1 MKIVVVWINH
11 LNSLL
16 LLLLLPTLS
25 PAATIEGQWCDN
37 GKPYA
42 CYPPVTNQSDHY
54 VCTDST
60 TITQAGPKSLQWVVK
75 ETLHFYTDGL
85 INGKT
90 ESKQVTTQFVNADE
104 SNANVFEHR
113 EDSDAASRSRKL
125 IVRDDEINVVF
136 NQIPHEPDAVTIHQ
150 QTSYKRCD
158 TALNDKTYY
167 TALVDCGGT
176 GDYIAGVPEVID
188 NPLLWNP
195 GNEPTKK
202 YGSSC
207 RLVSKCWGGGWAAYA
222 ASNNAGEGKQAFGA
236 SCGES
241 SRHDAKAQA
250 INTCRESGGT
260 NCLLTVISGFDN
272 GQTTSAVNINKG
284 IKVETCNYG
293 DCNIKAGN

>member
-1 MKIVVVWINH
+1 MKRKIVWISY
-11 LNSLL
+11 LVPLSLL
-16 LLLLLPTLS
+16 
-25 PAATIEGQWCDN
+25 PALGVTASLEGQWCEN

-60 TITQAGPKSLQWVVK
+60 TITRVGPKSLQWVVN

-90 ESKQVTTQFVNADE
+90 KRKQIITRFDRTDD
-104 SNANVFEHR
+104 SNTNVFEHR
-113 EDSDAASRSRKL
+113 EESEAVSRSRKL
-125 IVRDDEINVVF
+125 IVRNDDINVIF
-136 NQIPHEPDAVTIHQ
+136 NQIPHEEDAVKIHQ
-150 QTSYKRCD
+150 QTTYNRCD
-158 TALNDKTYY
+158 AALKNKTYY

-176 GDYIAGVPEVID
+176 GDYIAGVPEVVD

-195 GNEPTKK
+195 GNERTNN
-202 YGSSC
+202 YNSSC
-207 RLVSKCWGGGWAAYA
+207 RLVTKCWGGGWAAYA
-222 ASNNAGEGKQAFGA
+222 ASNDAGEGKKAFGA

-260 NCLLTVISGFDN
+260 NCLLSVISGFDN
-272 GQTTSAVNINKG
+272 GQTTSAVNNNKG

-293 DCNIKAGN
+293 DCNIKVDD